1 MKRSRS
7 PLAAAI
13 AFCAALGVAIMSPDA
28 LAQNY
33 TVTINPTLN
42 GLDVK
47 FAYQANQGMLI
58 VTTTNNA
65 DKKVR
70 CDFVFNAPPQFPD
83 NTIRICATRQEGN
96 ERAQGNTM
104 WFSVNVDVTCVAV
117 SD

>member
-1 MKRSRS
+1 MKRSRL
-7 PLAAAI
+7 PLSAAI
-13 AFCAALGVAIMSPDA
+13 VLYAALSVAFLSPNA
-28 LAQNY
+28 IAQNY

-47 FAYQANQGMLI
+47 FAYQANAGMLI

-70 CDFVFNAPPQFPD
+70 CDFVFNAPPQLPD
-83 NTIRICATRQEGN
+83 NKSVFVQPGKNATSVL
-96 ERAQGNTM
+96 QGNTM

>member
-58 VTTTNNA
+58 VTSTNNA

-70 CDFVFNAPPQFPD
+70 CDFVFNAAPQFPY
-83 NTIRICATRQEGN
+83 NTSVFVQPGKQATSVLS
-96 ERAQGNTM
+96 ASTT